1 MTNGIN
7 SKSVL
12 LLPQCVFHPIFLH
25 SPQPVM
31 AAAGFFLLKGSFSFP
46 LSPKAQNRWFDS
58 WGFPSITEG
67 SLQYKSPEGNCCCNM
82 EKKYTNWIKLNWI
95 FLCFFLHKNGPAQED
110 DVHEHGC
117 STNAKKPQNK
127 VNRDTELT
135 TAITQPFNTS
145 PKQPP
150 SPLLRGNTKLC
161 TVGQI
166 HNWSY

>member
-1 MTNGIN
+1 MDQLMNTV
-7 SKSVL
+7 VL
-12 LLPQCVFHPIFLH
+12 QMP
-25 SPQPVM
+25 
-31 AAAGFFLLKGSFSFP
+31 K
-46 LSPKAQNRWFDS
+46 SPK
-58 WGFPSITEG
+58 
-67 SLQYKSPEGNCCCNM
+67 
-82 EKKYTNWIKLNWI
+82 
-95 FLCFFLHKNGPAQED
+95 
-110 DVHEHGC
+110 
-117 STNAKKPQNK
+117 NK